1 MSYKTPHTQGPAKPT
16 GPIMRAVML
25 DVALCLLGV
34 ALYLQTKMIAL
45 LIGCVLIGAFI
56 VVSAVLQKRKANAAA
71 PRRPQTPRSA
81 APRAPKAPRPSK
93 TTSESNVIEFK
104 RRTGRKSGRSGDDD
118 QKSNWPSA

>member
-1 MSYKTPHTQGPAKPT
+1 MNYRTPHNQGPAKPT

-45 LIGCVLIGAFI
+45 LIGCALIGSVI
-56 VVSAVLQKRKANAAA
+56 VISAVLQKRKANASA
-71 PRRPQTPRSA
+71 PKRAQPARPTPPR
-81 APRAPKAPRPSK
+81 APRAPKPAN
-93 TTSESNVIEFK
+93 ESNVIEFK
-104 RRTGRKSGRSGDDD
+104 RRTGRKTGRSGDDN